1 MVVSCS
7 QLRSP
12 GWHKVAATSS
22 QNQSKVAEGQWTDYL
37 PDLEALLQRLLKRV
51 SHLQSSNLIDLR
63 ASIQANK
70 DQLLVYEGKQGV
82 AKSLMEDISTL
93 EARIDLLWKQIP
105 IPDEE
110 IKEVEVELIAS
121 RRLLQRHGVSEKIQ
135 KLQAEVQQ

>member
-1 MVVSCS
+1 M
-7 QLRSP
+7 
-12 GWHKVAATSS
+12 AATSS
-22 QNQSKVAEGQWTDYL
+22 QNQSKVAEGQWANYL
-37 PDLEALLQRLLKRV
+37 PNLEALLQRLLKRV
-51 SHLQSSNLIDLR
+51 SHLQSSNLTDLR
-63 ASIQANK
+63 TYFQANK

-110 IKEVEVELIAS
+110 IKEVEVELTAS

-135 KLQAEVQQ
+135 KLQS